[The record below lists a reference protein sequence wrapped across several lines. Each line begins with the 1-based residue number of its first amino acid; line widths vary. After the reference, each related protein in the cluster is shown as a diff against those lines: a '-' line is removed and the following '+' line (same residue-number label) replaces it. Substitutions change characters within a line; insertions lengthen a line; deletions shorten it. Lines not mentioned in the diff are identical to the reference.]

1 MLQVFL
7 TVDTEI
13 WPASSAIF
21 TAPGNA
27 AVPGLEGAISAYFD
41 GRTPDGDYGVP
52 FQLEVLRHH
61 GLRATYFVEPLFSRV
76 AGRHHLVRMVETIQG
91 AGQNVQLHV
100 HPEWVRIARG
110 PGHSEEVRLLLR
122 EHSEDDQA
130 SIIRFA
136 AEVLHDAGAKD
147 LSAFRA
153 GSYGAN
159 RATLRALAK
168 SGIRLDSSLNLAH
181 LGGACDIQTPKP
193 MLQPAMIEGVGEI
206 PITCFEDRP
215 GHQRPLQPCAC
226 SAQETEAA
234 LVNAARAGWRS
245 IVIVLHS
252 VELLRRT
259 PDMAVTGTGR
269 ASSIVIRRFDRLC
282 RFLSQ
287 HRDVFRT
294 VTFNEVDDELFQ
306 STSSPPA
313 LRSNIARTAWR
324 YVEQTAT
331 RFI

>member
-1 MLQVFL
+1 MVQVFL

-21 TAPGNA
+21 TAPENSV
-27 AVPGLEGAISAYFD
+27 VPSLEGAVSAYLD
-41 GRTPDGDYGVP
+41 GKTPSGSYGVP
-52 FQLEVLRHH
+52 FQLEVFRRY
-61 GLRATYFVEPLFSRV
+61 GLRATYFVEPFFSRV
-76 AGRHHLVRMVETIQG
+76 AGRQHLARMVDLIQK
-91 AGQNVQLHV
+91 AGQEVQLHV
-100 HPEWVRIARG
+100 HPEWIRLARPPG
-110 PGHSEEVRLLLR
+110 PCPEVRLLLR

-147 LSAFRA
+147 LTAFRA

-168 SGIRLDSSLNLAH
+168 NDIRIDTSVNLPH
-181 LGGACDIQTPKP
+181 LGGTCDIRTPTP
-193 MLQPAMIEGVGEI
+193 VLQPTVIEGVREI

-226 SAQETEAA
+226 SAQETEAVLLDA
-234 LVNAARAGWRS
+234 VRAGWRS
-245 IVIVLHS
+245 VVIVLHS

-259 PDMAVTGTGR
+259 PNMAVTGMGR
-269 ASSIVIRRFDRLC
+269 PSSIVIRRFDRLC
-282 RFLSQ
+282 RFLSE

-294 VTFNEVDDELFQ
+294 VTFNEIGDELFRGAP
-306 STSSPPA
+306 SLRP
-313 LRSNIARTAWR
+313 LRSTIVRTAWR
-324 YVEQTAT
+324 YVEQTAS